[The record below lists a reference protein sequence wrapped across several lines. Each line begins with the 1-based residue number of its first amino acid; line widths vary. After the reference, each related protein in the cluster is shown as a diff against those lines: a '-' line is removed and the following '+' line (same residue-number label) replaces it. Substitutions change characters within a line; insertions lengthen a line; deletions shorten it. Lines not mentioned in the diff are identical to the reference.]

1 MATIEEMC
9 QYVEGEMT
17 RIVPFHEQNLWD
29 TLPRCLFDDTLH
41 VAELSLAP
49 GEPSRIDTAPAAGWL

>member
-1 MATIEEMC
+1 
-9 QYVEGEMT
+9 MT

-49 GEPSRIDTAPAAGWL
+49 GQPSRIDTAPEAGWL